1 MQWDH
6 VKVPPLSS
14 VQLGRGESC
23 LKWKHHKRLM
33 AETASFMG
41 SMQGRGIT
49 SRQVMKS
56 GLWHLNKTLLSIR
69 EIAESGMLEI
79 RPGSNRTCSKKQN
92 QKTSHQGSSSCWTRC
107 KEPLI
112 LNILL
117 VRWYIWHGGII
128 QLIVLATSSLLIYQL
143 LCIRL
148 CGRQVCKG
156 ARALTAE
163 TFNSYV
169 EQWYLNCH

>member
-41 SMQGRGIT
+41 SMQGCGIT

-117 VRWYIWHGGII
+117 VIHMAWWHYSINC
-128 QLIVLATSSLLIYQL
+128 TCYQFSTYL
-143 LCIRL
+143 STTLH
-148 CGRQVCKG
+148 Q
-156 ARALTAE
+156 ALWE
-163 TFNSYV
+163 TGL
-169 EQWYLNCH
+169 QGC